1 MKRAYELA
9 QQNKAR
15 VALIDRPITQ
25 TMQRLTKGISWKEK
39 WNFFVDVVKGT
50 TNYLLGKKAE
60 LPFDLRTVPSEELIT
75 SLIAT
80 VKDRYPNVYRVLVE
94 ERNDYMARKLS
105 LLRQHF
111 PEDSIFAIVGAG
123 HVTEMIALL
132 KKYDDEHEKKA
143 QQ

>member
-1 MKRAYELA
+1 M
-9 QQNKAR
+9 
-15 VALIDRPITQ
+15 
-25 TMQRLTKGISWKEK
+25 
-39 WNFFVDVVKGT
+39 
-50 TNYLLGKKAE
+50 
-60 LPFDLRTVPSEELIT
+60 PFDLRTVPSEELIT